1 MGKALVFKGMT
12 ISNPLQTV
20 TFTEGG
26 GDDYSQPVQAYLNK
40 LSVSP
45 TKSHKDAFETFYQ
58 TLSTANLWDK
68 ISCLYPMYG
77 SVADCAHGLIGNDI
91 VIPSG
96 ATYDQGIDLTNASG
110 GFGGMEKGIL
120 LFDGA
125 TFPPTSKSHYC
136 MFVNYP
142 KGWTTSQRGYAI
154 VFANNTTRENGNASG
169 RFMGQIYGDNRNY
182 MNFTVTLGGAR
193 FTDVPEGSKGV
204 FGESHPYGSDN
215 KGHYTYFNGQRV
227 AQATNTFASVDNMGK
242 IGINAS
248 AQFNQAAHCLNVPI
262 SMVTICD
269 SYAFTDEE
277 VATFTTAVNNLTS
290 VIF

>member
-1 MGKALVFKGMT
+1 MGKALVFDGIV
-12 ISNPLQTV
+12 ISEPLQTV
-20 TFTEGG
+20 NFTDGLA
-26 GDDYSQPVQAYLNK
+26 QPVRTYINK
-40 LSVSP
+40 LSTSV
-45 TKSHKDAFETFYQ
+45 TDAQKQAFQAFYETLYN
-58 TLSTANLWDK
+58 AGLWDK
-68 ISCLYPMYG
+68 ITCLYPMFG
-77 SVADCAHGLIGNDI
+77 SVSDCAHGLIGSDI

-120 LFDGA
+120 LLDGA
-125 TFPPTSKSHYC
+125 SFPSGAQNHYC

-154 VFANNTTRENGNASG
+154 TFASDSVRESGEQSG
-169 RFMGQIYGDNRNY
+169 RSMGQSFGVNQNY
-182 MNFTVTLGGAR
+182 MNFVITLGSAT

-215 KGHYTYFNGQRV
+215 MGHYTYFNGQRV
-227 AQATNTFASVDNMGK
+227 AQAASAFASVSGLGK

-248 AQFNQAAHCLNVPI
+248 AQFNQAQHCLNVPI

-269 SYAFTDEE
+269 SYAFTDAE

-290 VIF
+290 VIFA